1 MKFNDILRSG
11 LIKDTDRIK
20 ITIHKD
26 DSIIKSIIKES
37 WTGEWYSDRI
47 LEHSDLEVI
56 QILYDPD
63 HGWQIYLRR

>member
-1 MKFNDILRSG
+1 MIFNDILRSG
-11 LIKDTDRIK
+11 LIKDADRVK
-20 ITIHKD
+20 ITIHED
-26 DSIIKSIIKES
+26 DSIIKES
-37 WTGEWYSDRI
+37 WTGEWYSDKI